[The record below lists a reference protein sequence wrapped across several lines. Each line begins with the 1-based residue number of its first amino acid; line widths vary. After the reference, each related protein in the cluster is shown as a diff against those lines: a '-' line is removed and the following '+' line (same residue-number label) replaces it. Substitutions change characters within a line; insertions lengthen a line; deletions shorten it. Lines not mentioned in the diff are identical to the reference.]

1 LDFFARQERSRAAGR
16 WLLVLFLAAVAGT
29 VVAVDA
35 VIWFASGLRDGRHPP
50 PTGPLVA
57 ATLVVLAT
65 IAVASAWRIARL
77 SGGGAV
83 VAMDL
88 GGTPVDEATSDPAL
102 RRLRNVVEEIAIAS
116 GVPVPRLFVMED
128 EPGINAFAAGYS
140 ARDAAICVTRGC
152 LHELDRDELQGVV
165 AHEFSHVLNGDMR
178 LNVRLMGL
186 LFGILVLTIAGRRVV
201 SMGSANS
208 RSGWAVIAFGAAL
221 YVVGSIGHFFARM
234 IQAAV
239 ARSRETLADA
249 SAVQF
254 TRQTRGLA
262 GALKKIAASGAG
274 STLHADNRREVAHML
289 FGEAS
294 AGFAW
299 FATHPPLDER
309 IRALDPAF
317 RATEITMLARR
328 MAAADKA
335 PDTGGAGDERVAPLA
350 SGASVSARVGQM
362 EATDIAQG
370 GVLRT
375 RMARTL
381 VDAAHTDAASVLLAL
396 SLSRDVVVR
405 GRQRPQVVA
414 ALGEAPAATIDALAP
429 VVLGLDDALR
439 LPLASMAVPGLRRL
453 DAAGRERLLA
463 LVDLLARADGVID
476 LFEYALSR
484 LLRAE
489 LAAMST
495 PREGGRVGT
504 RKLADHRAAFGTLCA
519 LVARFGHADPI
530 GALRAWR
537 AALHEALPGEP
548 GPMPDQ
554 GPDWRAD
561 FDAAIAELDGCS
573 PPSKELVVRGL
584 WCAVAADGQVTVA
597 EAECLRTICAAL
609 RCPLPPGFVNE
620 AC

>member
-1 LDFFARQERSRAAGR
+1 MDFFARQERSRAASR
-16 WLLVLFLAAVAGT
+16 WLVVLFLAAVVGT
-29 VVAVDA
+29 VAAVDA

-50 PTGPLVA
+50 PTGFLVV

-65 IAVASAWRIARL
+65 IAIASAWRMTSL
-77 SGGGAV
+77 SGGGAM
-83 VAMDL
+83 VARDL
-88 GGTPVDEATSDPAL
+88 GGTAVDDMTADPAL

-116 GVPVPRLFVMED
+116 GVPVPRLFVMEH

-140 ARDAAICVTRGC
+140 AQDAAICVTRGC
-152 LHELDRDELQGVV
+152 LEQLDRDELQGVI

-178 LNVRLMGL
+178 LNIRLMGL
-186 LFGILVLTIAGRRVV
+186 LFGILVLTIGGRRVA
-201 SMGSANS
+201 SMGSGNS
-208 RSGWAVIAFGAAL
+208 RGGWAIVAFGAAL
-221 YVVGSIGHFFARM
+221 YVVGMIGHFFARI

-262 GALKKIAASGAG
+262 GALKKIAASSTG

-328 MAAADKA
+328 MAAADNA
-335 PDTGGAGDERVAPLA
+335 SDVAGMDDERVAPVA
-350 SGASVSARVGQM
+350 SGAAVAARVGQV
-362 EATDIAQG
+362 EAGDIARG

-375 RMARTL
+375 RMPRAL
-381 VDAAHTDAASVLLAL
+381 ADAAHGDAPSVLLAL
-396 SLSRDVVVR
+396 SLSRDVMVR
-405 GRQRPQVVA
+405 ERQRPQVVA
-414 ALGEAPAATIDALAP
+414 ALGEAAAAAVDALAP

-453 DAAGRERLLA
+453 DDAGRERLLT
-463 LVDLLARADGVID
+463 LLDLLARADGVID

-489 LAAMST
+489 LAATSA
-495 PREGGRVGT
+495 PRESGRVGT
-504 RKLADHRAAFGTLCA
+504 RKLGDHRAAFGRLCA

-548 GPMPDQ
+548 GPMPEA
-554 GPDWRAD
+554 GADWRAD
-561 FDAAIAELDGCS
+561 FDAAIAELDACS
-573 PPSKELVVRGL
+573 PTSKELVVRGL
-584 WCAVAADGQVTVA
+584 WCAVAADGEVTVA

-609 RCPLPPGFVNE
+609 RCPLPPGFADE